1 MARAVLEKDWGGW
14 LPRLRADS
22 GPIYLEI
29 ADALASDISAGV
41 LKAGEALPS
50 QRQLAIE
57 LGINFTTVTRAYQE
71 ARARGLLVAKA
82 GQGTFVRS
90 DPGLKSYS
98 IERSA
103 IDLSSNWPPLVPA
116 LSEIG
121 NALRAIASEKGFQA
135 VEYRGGPL
143 DPNHLEAGR
152 RWLLPI
158 FGYDVGDRLTA
169 SSGARGAFMGLM
181 SQAIGAGGVMLTESM
196 TWPTI
201 KALTQLLGITLI
213 GVETDSE
220 GLLPDAFDRACRR
233 YKAKALYCTPTV
245 QNPTG
250 AVMSVERRKEIA
262 AVARARGVLIIE
274 DDAYGKLVPNAPPP
288 IAASDPDVSVYV
300 SGLAKTLASGLR
312 VAYVVCP
319 ELSMTRQITERMRLA
334 MLVPPPIEV
343 ALATHVIM
351 SGAAD
356 MILTEIKN
364 EMKKRHKI
372 LRSALA
378 STNLQA
384 RPGALHAF
392 LTLPPSWPRAEF
404 IAQLSVRGVR
414 TAPSDIFAVATDNV
428 PNAVRLAIGAPGNID
443 ELKQALDIIGD
454 LYHSEPSFA
463 GDVI

>member
-1 MARAVLEKDWGGW
+1 MTRGDVAKSVGGW
-14 LPRLRADS
+14 IPRLGADS

-29 ADALASDISAGV
+29 VDALADDIGSGV
-41 LKAGEALPS
+41 LKGGDALPS
-50 QRQLAIE
+50 HRDLADR

-71 ARARGLLVAKA
+71 ARNRGLLVAKA
-82 GQGTFVRS
+82 GQGTFVRNS
-90 DPGLKSYS
+90 SVIRPNWS
-98 IERSA
+98 ERSA

-121 NALRAIASEKGFQA
+121 NALRAIASEKGSQA

-143 DPNHLEAGR
+143 DPAHLEAGR

-169 SSGARGAFMGLM
+169 SSGARGAFIGLM
-181 SQAIGAGGVMLTESM
+181 SQTIGPGSVMLTESM

-250 AVMSVERRKEIA
+250 AVMSVERRKEVA

-288 IAASDPDVSVYV
+288 IAASDPDVTVYV

-319 ELSMTRQITERMRLA
+319 DPSMARQITERMRLA

-356 MILTEIKN
+356 MILADIKN
-364 EMKKRHKI
+364 EMKKRHKV
-372 LRSALA
+372 LRSALVN
-378 STNLQA
+378 TDLQA
-384 RPGALHAF
+384 RSGALHAF

-404 IAQLSVRGVR
+404 IAQLSMRGVR
-414 TAPSDIFAVATDNV
+414 TAPSDIFAVSTDNV
-428 PNAVRLAIGAPGNID
+428 QNAVRLAIGAPANID
-443 ELKQALDIIGD
+443 ELKQALDIIAD
-454 LYHSEPSFA
+454 LYHSESSFA